1 MYDVTTFSCRSPP
14 RILMAS
20 MVCLLQL
27 KAPWLTLRQAWTSA
41 SCLFGL
47 GFSDQLVVRVLILMQ
62 FLLLCAVVFGQVV
75 EGMDIVR
82 AIEAVG
88 SSSGKPS
95 QQVTIAD
102 AGEMSA

>member
-1 MYDVTTFSCRSPP
+1 M
-14 RILMAS
+14 
-20 MVCLLQL
+20 
-27 KAPWLTLRQAWTSA
+27 
-41 SCLFGL
+41 
-47 GFSDQLVVRVLILMQ
+47 LMQ
-62 FLLLCAVVFGQVV
+62 VLLPCAVVFGSVEDCFHLIYVHALMLMQVLLPCAVVFGQVV

-102 AGEMSA
+102 AGEVSA